1 MSLRGLEPSLD
12 EILEIDGASL
22 HVRVDRGSKGRPLLI
37 VSGLTGPLEGWDPL
51 VQRLG
56 DRTVI
61 RFDPP
66 GIGSSPLRLFP
77 LSIKA
82 LAEMAAKILDVMDV
96 PVADVFGYSHGGA
109 VAQEL
114 AHLFPERVSSLIL
127 AATSCGLGSDV
138 GVRGLLGALFKSS
151 TSSGATDLV
160 TEPIAALYRSLAY
173 SCWTSIPFLGSLP
186 QSTLVVSG
194 GRDRLVPGTN
204 ARVLTDRIPRARAAV
219 IDAGHDLQSPSCA
232 DALAKVTGGFLAA
245 HDDVA
250 PVGAT
255 P

>member
-1 MSLRGLEPSLD
+1 MSGAGLEPTLD
-12 EILEIDGASL
+12 EILEIDGASI
-22 HVRVDRGSKGRPLLI
+22 HVRLDPGVTGRPLLI

-51 VQRLG
+51 VEALG

-82 LAEMAAKILDVMDV
+82 LAEMATQILDVLDV
-96 PVADVFGYSHGGA
+96 EVADVFGYSHGGA

-114 AHLFPERVSSLIL
+114 AHRFPDRVSSLIL

-138 GVRGLLGALFKSS
+138 GVRGLLSALFKPSR
-151 TSSGATDLV
+151 TSGVTELV
-160 TEPIAALYRSLAY
+160 TEPIAALYRSFAY
-173 SCWTSIPFLGSLP
+173 SCWTSIPFLGSLS

-194 GRDRLVPGTN
+194 SRDRLVPAMN
-204 ARVLTDRIPRARAAV
+204 ARVLTDRIPRARATV
-219 IDAGHDLQSPSCA
+219 IDAGHDLQAESCSE
-232 DALAKVTGGFLAA
+232 ALATVAGGFLAA

-250 PVGAT
+250 AVGST
-255 P
+255 S